1 MCLYWR
7 LLMNNSSFYL
17 FIYFDDSWSCEPLS
31 LKHQWFR
38 RNMCSILWKTA
49 REVLFFCCC
58 GFRWRNRWY
67 SEWRVHSLVW
77 RCHIW
82 KTNGSGKKPL
92 ALFVLML
99 CVNIPPRR
107 LKMKF
112 VVLFGLWS
120 VVQCWEICDSYS
132 KRVLFS
138 CWMNMKPSKAP
149 SRTCLSVLFFLFSC
163 RLISIRIIIW
173 TCLQR
178 LLWRLYQRKSDF
190 TNLLLIRW
198 NCSRFSPF
206 FPSLCV

>member
-58 GFRWRNRWY
+58 GFRWCNRWY

-112 VVLFGLWS
+112 VLLFGLWS
-120 VVQCWEICDSYS
+120 VVQCWEISLTATANECCSHVEWIWNHQ
-132 KRVLFS
+132 KLRLGPACQFLVFS
-138 CWMNMKPSKAP
+138 
-149 SRTCLSVLFFLFSC
+149 
-163 RLISIRIIIW
+163 
-173 TCLQR
+173 
-178 LLWRLYQRKSDF
+178 
-190 TNLLLIRW
+190 LLL
-198 NCSRFSPF
+198 
-206 FPSLCV
+206 